1 MNDDEYAIWAVFL
14 WPGGHHHAAW
24 RLQHSTG
31 DDMHSFANYKQMA
44 QAAERAK
51 LDVVFLGDLLAVWPL
66 PWEHLS
72 RTARAARLEPLTL
85 AGALSQ
91 VTSEI
96 GIVATASTS
105 FSDPY
110 TIARQFGSL

>member
-51 LDVVFLGDLLAVWPL
+51 LDVCCWHLAYMVDLIGEVR
-66 PWEHLS
+66 S
-72 RTARAARLEPLTL
+72 RW
-85 AGALSQ
+85 
-91 VTSEI
+91 
-96 GIVATASTS
+96 
-105 FSDPY
+105 
-110 TIARQFGSL
+110 